1 MNRLLNNWPL
11 KLVSLLL
18 ALGLWGHVRGE
29 SNPLETAT
37 YTVRLNTIAPD
48 NLHLNAPNLPPTV
61 RVTVRAPHQ
70 ELRLLSGPTLPLPN
84 PLVPET
90 SDAPPVQ
97 NGALRASLDFSA
109 VPLNKADAQLI
120 PIRVESNNE
129 EVEILGVKPASV
141 SVTLSKVR

>member
-11 KLVSLLL
+11 KLTSLLL
-18 ALGLWGHVRGE
+18 AVGLWSHVRGE

-37 YTVRLNTIAPD
+37 YTVRLNTTAPD
-48 NLHLNAPNLPPTV
+48 NLRLNAPNLPPTV

-84 PLVPET
+84 PLTPAET
-90 SDAPPVQ
+90 DAPPVQ

-109 VPLNKADAQLI
+109 VPPTTTNAQLV
-120 PIRVESNNE
+120 PIRVESNSE
-129 EVEILGVKPASV
+129 EVEVLGVKPASV
-141 SVTLSKVR
+141 SVTLSKAQ

>member
-1 MNRLLNNWPL
+1 MNRFLNNWPL
-11 KLVSLLL
+11 KLTSLLL
-18 ALGLWGHVRGE
+18 AVGLWSHVRGE

-37 YTVRLNTIAPD
+37 YTVRLSAQTPD
-48 NLHLNAPNLPPTV
+48 NLHLDAPNLPPTV

-84 PLVPET
+84 PLAPAET
-90 SDAPPVQ
+90 DAPPVQ

-109 VPLNKADAQLI
+109 VPPTSANIQLV
-120 PIRVESNNE
+120 PIRAESTNE
-129 EVEILGVKPASV
+129 EVEVLGVKPASV

>member
-11 KLVSLLL
+11 KLASLFL
-18 ALGLWGHVRGE
+18 AVGLWSHVRGE

-37 YTVRLNTIAPD
+37 YTVRLSAQTLD
-48 NLHLNAPNLPPTV
+48 NLRLDAPNLPTTV

-84 PLVPET
+84 PLAPTET
-90 SDAPPVQ
+90 DVPPVQ

-109 VPLNKADAQLI
+109 VPPTQADTRLV
-120 PIRVESNNE
+120 PIRVESNSE
-129 EVEILGVKPASV
+129 EVEVLGVKPASV
-141 SVTLSKVR
+141 SVTLSKIR